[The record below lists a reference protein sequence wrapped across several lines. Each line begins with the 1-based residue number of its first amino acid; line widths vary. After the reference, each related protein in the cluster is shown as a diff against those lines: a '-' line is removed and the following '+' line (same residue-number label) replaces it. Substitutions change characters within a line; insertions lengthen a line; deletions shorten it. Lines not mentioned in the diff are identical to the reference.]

1 MVNEL
6 RLNAHAPTP
15 KEAGQI
21 RTKSGICFDAVGLL
35 WSYVDGVSKV
45 SLDFKKIKGL
55 ISDEMFDAFR
65 NVITWYIENHSPR
78 SASNVFERF
87 QAMVIS
93 IAPNDTVKKTEIRAI
108 DLINYKAKLNKSN
121 ISYFATLRSFIAK
134 WYDLGYSG
142 ISEDAVIF
150 ADELRVKNNPRGVAV
165 MTMDTNI
172 GPFTP
177 IEQNAIQDAVHAA
190 HSDGTLD
197 DASYHVVLL
206 LIYFGARPAQLAALK
221 ACDLVIAKSKQG
233 DLAYILNVPRA
244 KQKTATPRSLLTP
257 RSLTHQAGDLL
268 AIYQQRV
275 VREYEA
281 LLPDPKN
288 VPLFPNPDIETG
300 ERGDFKFHHSATSL
314 TDMLSRALRRLKVIS
329 ERTGKPMNL
338 SPIRFRRTFGTNAA
352 REGHGEF
359 VIAEMMDHSDIQSAG
374 IYIAAVPEIVSR
386 IDKAIAMDL
395 APLAQAFKGKLIDG
409 ESKATRG
416 DDPKSRIVDLR
427 VDRSGKPVGSCGQ
440 HSFCG
445 FSAPV
450 ACYTCRNFEPW
461 LDGPHEAVL
470 QHLIDKRARLLETT
484 DQRIAEVNDR
494 QILAVAQVVQ
504 LCRDQLSGNASNMLE
519 GPANG

>member
-1 MVNEL
+1 MANEL
-6 RLNAHAPTP
+6 SIGAHAPSP
-15 KEAGQI
+15 KEEGQI
-21 RTKSGICFDAVGLL
+21 RTKSGRYIDATGLL
-35 WSYVDGVSKV
+35 WSYLDGVSKV
-45 SLDFKKIKGL
+45 SLDFKKIKNS
-55 ISDEMFDAFR
+55 ISDEMFEAFR
-65 NVITWYIENHSPR
+65 HVLTWYIENHSPR
-78 SASNVFERF
+78 SASNVFQRF
-87 QAMVIS
+87 QALVIS
-93 IAPNDTVKKTEIRAI
+93 IAPTDTAKKSEIRAI

-121 ISYFATLRSFIAK
+121 ISYFATLRSFFAK
-134 WYDLGYSG
+134 WYDLGYPG
-142 ISEDAVIF
+142 ISEDAVGF

-197 DASYHVVLL
+197 DASYHLVLL

-221 ACDLVIAKSKQG
+221 VCDLVNARSKQG
-233 DLAYILNVPRA
+233 DLTYVLNVPRA

-257 RSLTHQAGDLL
+257 RSMTHQAGDLL
-268 AIYQQRV
+268 ATYQQRV
-275 VREYEA
+275 VGEYGD
-281 LLPDPKN
+281 LFPDPTN
-288 VPLFPNPDIETG
+288 IPMFPNRDVETG
-300 ERGDFKFHHSATSL
+300 DRGDFRFHHSATSL
-314 TDMLSRALRRLKVIS
+314 THMLSRALRRLNVIS

-338 SPIRFRRTFGTNAA
+338 APVRFRRTFGTNAA

-374 IYIAAVPEIVSR
+374 IYVAAIPEIVSR
-386 IDKAIAMDL
+386 IDRAIAMDL
-395 APLAQAFKGKLIDG
+395 APLAQAFKGKLIDD

-416 DDPKSRIVDLR
+416 DDPTSRIVDLR

-470 QHLIDKRARLLETT
+470 QHLIDKRERLLKIT

-504 LCRDQLSGNASNMLE
+504 ICRDQLSAMASKRLE
-519 GPANG
+519 GRANG